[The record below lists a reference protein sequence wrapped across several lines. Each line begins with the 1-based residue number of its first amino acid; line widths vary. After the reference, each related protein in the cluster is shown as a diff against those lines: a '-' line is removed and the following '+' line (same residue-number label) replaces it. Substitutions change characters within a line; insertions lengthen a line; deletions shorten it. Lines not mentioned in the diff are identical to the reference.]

1 MAKLIDLRSDTV
13 TKPSEGMRRAM
24 ADAEVDDDVIGRDPT
39 TKRLQE
45 TASAMFGKERALFVP
60 SGTMANL
67 IALKAHTQ
75 PGTEVIS
82 SDSAHIIHAEVAG
95 LAAVAMLQSRP
106 IPTPEG
112 YFTADQVETLIR
124 PGDFWAPKTGLVEIE
139 NTMNAPGGR
148 VFPQEHID
156 DICRL
161 AYDHDVPVHVD
172 GARLFNA
179 AVASQTDVKRIT
191 SGCDS
196 VCFCLSKGL
205 GTPAGSLLLGTS
217 NFIERA
223 FGIRQML
230 GGGMRQTGI
239 LSAAGLYALEH
250 NIERLADDHA
260 NARLLADGLSEIEG
274 INVDP
279 DTVETNMVYFDL
291 SKTGLTGPEFAD
303 GLRERGILTNAARR
317 ARLVRLVTHLDIN
330 REDILEAVKAIGEV
344 VGDGQKQS

>member
-13 TKPSEGMRRAM
+13 TRPSEGMRRAM

-45 TASAMFGKERALFVP
+45 TASAVFGKERALFVP

-67 IALKAHTQ
+67 IALKAHAQ
-75 PGTEVIS
+75 PGNEVIS
-82 SDSAHIIHAEVAG
+82 SDSAHIIHAEVGG

-106 IPTPEG
+106 IPAPEG
-112 YFTADQVETLIR
+112 YFTGDQVEALIR
-124 PGDFWAPKTGLVEIE
+124 PGGFWAPKTGLVEIE

-148 VFPQEHID
+148 VFPQHHID

-161 AYDHDVPVHVD
+161 AHDHDVPVHMD
-172 GARLFNA
+172 GARVFNA
-179 AVASQTDVKRIT
+179 AIASETHVNRIAQ
-191 SGCDS
+191 GCDS

-217 NFIERA
+217 DFIEKA

-260 NARLLADGLSEIEG
+260 NARLLADDLAEIEG
-274 INVDP
+274 IDVDP
-279 DTVETNMVYFDL
+279 DTVETNMVSFDL
-291 SKTGLTGPEFAD
+291 SKTGLTGPEFSD
-303 GLRERGILTNAARR
+303 GLRERGILITAARR
-317 ARLVRLVTHLDIN
+317 ALVTHLDFN
-330 REDILEAVKAIGEV
+330 REDILEAVRAIGEV